1 MVRGS
6 KLLLALVIGTGLLL
20 LWAGGAMA
28 AFEYAGVSARP
39 MAMGGAFVGLADD
52 VNALYYNPAGL
63 AFIKEREETFMHA
76 GKLGVLSR
84 DYIALAVPT
93 AGFYV
98 FRDQAVLESEEG
110 EASMSE
116 SIYSASY
123 GIKLLPLV
131 SLGASG
137 KIMVMKSPLG
147 SDVGLGI
154 DVGALLKPV
163 EMISV
168 GVLVRNI
175 GGGNLG
181 KIGGEA
187 LDVNPEVAV
196 GAAVKDL
203 GKIVTAAADVV
214 LMKNPADAASWTVG
228 INAGAEAK
236 LMKLLALRAGYN
248 NGRITAGLGLF
259 QERWGIDYAIGL
271 EKGGLDGFSHHI
283 SLALRF

>member
-1 MVRGS
+1 
-6 KLLLALVIGTGLLL
+6 
-20 LWAGGAMA
+20 MA
-28 AFEYAGVSARP
+28 AFEYAGASARP
-39 MAMGGAFVGLADD
+39 LGMGGAFVGLADD

-63 AFIKEREETFMHA
+63 AFLKTREETFMHA

-84 DYIALAVPT
+84 DYIALAASS

-116 SIYSASY
+116 SIYSISY
-123 GIKLLPLV
+123 GRRLAPFAPMV
-131 SLGASG
+131 SLGLSG
-137 KIMVMKSPLG
+137 KLLVIRSLLG

-154 DVGALLKPV
+154 DVGALVRPI
-163 EMISV
+163 EMVSV

-175 GGGNLG
+175 GGGKLG
-181 KIGGEA
+181 RIGGEA
-187 LDVNPEVAV
+187 IELDPNVAV
-196 GAAVKDL
+196 GVAAKDL
-203 GKIVTAAADVV
+203 GKILTVAADLV
-214 LMKNPADAASWTVG
+214 LMRNPADIASWTVG

-236 LMKLLALRAGYN
+236 LINLLALRAGYN

-259 QERWGIDYAIGL
+259 QERWGIDYAVGL